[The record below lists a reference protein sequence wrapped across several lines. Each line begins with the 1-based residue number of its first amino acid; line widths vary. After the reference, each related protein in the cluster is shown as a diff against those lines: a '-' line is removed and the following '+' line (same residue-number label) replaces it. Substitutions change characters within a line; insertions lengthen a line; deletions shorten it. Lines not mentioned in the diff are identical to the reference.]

1 MAPISYSQAGQDRF
15 PRYLVKKPSPDY
27 VYNYLDIGS
36 HAPTTFNNS
45 YALEQEGWFGVSI
58 DIEDFGRAF
67 REHRKNPFLRGD
79 ATKMDWMAFFRQ
91 MYPGVTRLDYLSFDI
106 DDATE
111 AAFERFPW
119 TEMRFSTITLEHDQY
134 RVGTRLRDKIR
145 GVLGNLG
152 YQLVCADVIV
162 PGYGAFEDWFVDPNP
177 NHVQMEHIP
186 YIKCDQTPY
195 ASILSL
201 MDQNI

>member
-1 MAPISYSQAGQDRF
+1 MLPVSYSQAGQDRF
-15 PRYLVKKPSPDY
+15 PRYLVKKPDSRSTCT
-27 VYNYLDIGS
+27 YLDIGS

-67 REHRKNPFLRGD
+67 QQHRKNPFRRED
-79 ATKMDWMAFFRQ
+79 ATQVDWMAFFRS
-91 MYPGVTRLDYLSFDI
+91 MYPNVNKLDYLSFDI

-111 AAFERFPW
+111 AAFDRFPW

-145 GVLGNLG
+145 GVLGSLG
-152 YQLVCADVIV
+152 YQLVCSDVIV
-162 PGYGAFEDWFVDPNP
+162 PGYGAFEDWFVDPDP
-177 NHVQMEHIP
+177 SRVQMERIP

-195 ASILSL
+195 MSILSL
-201 MDQNI
+201 MDQH